1 MDELSITDL
10 SRSYRKK
17 NIVVAAVDGLTG
29 CFRSGE
35 MTVIHGSSG
44 SGKSTLLLMLGGMM
58 RPSSGSVKFNGNDL
72 YEMNGAERRAFRNR
86 KVGFIFQK
94 FYMLPYLSVRQN
106 LALPLHLGPGDSSCP
121 DRLNDLLG
129 RFGLTR
135 RLEHR
140 PGELSV
146 GEQQRVALIR
156 ALIKD
161 PAIILADEPTGNLD
175 PENLA
180 IVAEALHEEAR
191 KGRIV
196 ILVTH
201 NAPLFS
207 MGDHAFRLVNGRFTA

>member
-1 MDELSITDL
+1 MNELSITKL
-10 SRSYRKK
+10 SRFYRNK
-17 NIVVAAVDGLTG
+17 NVAITAIDNLTG
-29 CFRSGE
+29 SFRSGE
-35 MTVIHGSSG
+35 MTVIHCSSG

-58 RPSSGSVKFNGNDL
+58 RPSSGSVHFNGNDL
-72 YEMNGAERRAFRNR
+72 YKMKGAEIRAFRNR
-86 KVGFIFQK
+86 TVGFIFQK
-94 FYMLPYLSVRQN
+94 FYLLPYLSVRQN
-106 LALPLHLGPGDSSCP
+106 LALPLHLGPGDSFCP
-121 DRLNDLLG
+121 DRLNALLE
-129 RFGLTR
+129 RFRLTH

>member
-1 MDELSITDL
+1 MDELSITQL
-10 SRSYRKK
+10 SRHYHKG
-17 NIVVAAVDGLTG
+17 NATITAVDGLNG
-29 CFRSGE
+29 CFKSGE

-58 RPSSGSVKFNGNDL
+58 QPSSGSVKFNRTDL
-72 YEMNGAERRAFRNR
+72 YSMKGAERRTFRNQ

-94 FYMLPYLSVRQN
+94 FYLLPYLSVRQN
-106 LALPLHLGPGDSSCP
+106 LALPLHLGPGDSFRP

-129 RFGLTR
+129 RFRLTH

-161 PAIILADEPTGNLD
+161 PPIILADEPTGNLD

-180 IVAEALHEEAR
+180 IVAEALREEAR

-207 MGDHAFRLVNGRFTA
+207 MGDCAFRLENGRFNT